1 MLFIIIVVVIATLV
15 IIDTMM
21 KKNARK
27 KEDIIS
33 RTMPSGLILP
43 ENPEEMLAYKKADI
57 IKWDKEDIKFFI
69 NYVGHKSA
77 DYDGKSEEKA
87 WHDLFVEASKAL
99 YDY

>member
-1 MLFIIIVVVIATLV
+1 MLFIVIVVVIATLV

-43 ENPEEMLAYKKADI
+43 ENSEEMLAYKKADL
-57 IKWDKEDIKFFI
+57 IKWDKEDLRFFI
-69 NYVGHKSA
+69 NYVGHRCDDDMSK
-77 DYDGKSEEKA
+77 EERKR
-87 WHDLFVEASKAL
+87 WNDLFFEASRAL